1 MEGEHFEGEL
11 LNLLEVA
18 GLMLQEAGQ
27 MVYQL
32 HQLEEILTEE
42 VIPEKYEMNLILAAD
57 MTREIIDV
65 IFRADALISAYSS
78 LMEEDSDNG
87 YESDDS
93 V

>member
-57 MTREIIDV
+57 LTREIIDV

-87 YESDDS
+87 YESDGS

>member
-1 MEGEHFEGEL
+1 M
-11 LNLLEVA
+11 NLLEVA

-27 MVYQL
+27 MVQQL

-57 MTREIIDV
+57 LTREIIDV
-65 IFRADALISAYSS
+65 IFRADTLISAYSS

-87 YESDDS
+87 YESDGS

>member
-1 MEGEHFEGEL
+1 MEEEHFEGEL

-27 MVYQL
+27 MVQQL

-57 MTREIIDV
+57 LTREIIDV
-65 IFRADALISAYSS
+65 IFRADTLISAYSS

-87 YESDDS
+87 YESDGS
-93 V
+93 I

>member
-1 MEGEHFEGEL
+1 MEEEHFEGEL

-87 YESDDS
+87 YESDGS

>member
-1 MEGEHFEGEL
+1 MEEEHFEGEL

-27 MVYQL
+27 MVQQL

-57 MTREIIDV
+57 LTREIIDV

-87 YESDDS
+87 YESDGS

>member
-11 LNLLEVA
+11 FNLLEVA

-87 YESDDS
+87 YESDGS

>member
-1 MEGEHFEGEL
+1 MEEEHFEGEL

-87 YESDDS
+87 YESDGS
-93 V
+93 A

>member
-1 MEGEHFEGEL
+1 MEEEHFEGEL

-27 MVYQL
+27 MVQQL

-57 MTREIIDV
+57 LTREIIDV

-87 YESDDS
+87 YESDGS
-93 V
+93 A

>member
-1 MEGEHFEGEL
+1 MEEEHFEGEL

-27 MVYQL
+27 MVQQL
-32 HQLEEILTEE
+32 QQLEEILTEE

-57 MTREIIDV
+57 LTREIIDV

-87 YESDDS
+87 YESDGS

>member
-1 MEGEHFEGEL
+1 MEEEHFEGEL

-27 MVYQL
+27 MVQQL

-65 IFRADALISAYSS
+65 IFRADTLISAYSS

-87 YESDDS
+87 YESDGS
-93 V
+93 I

>member
-1 MEGEHFEGEL
+1 MEEEHFEGEL

-27 MVYQL
+27 MVQQL
-32 HQLEEILTEE
+32 QQLEEILTEE

-87 YESDDS
+87 YESDGS

>member
-27 MVYQL
+27 MVQQL

-42 VIPEKYEMNLILAAD
+42 EIPEKYEMNLILAAD
-57 MTREIIDV
+57 LTREIIDV
-65 IFRADALISAYSS
+65 IFRADALISAYRS

-87 YESDDS
+87 YESDGS
-93 V
+93 A

>member
-1 MEGEHFEGEL
+1 MEEEHFEGEL

-27 MVYQL
+27 MVQQL

-87 YESDDS
+87 YESDGS